1 MSAFD
6 NYLRIT
12 SFLDDYLCKEM
23 LLAVPYPLPSG
34 EAPGYSAPAPAKH
47 AFFKDVIY
55 EAPRA
60 SGFAKATPDRCPWY
74 LLARLRYA
82 SPRHP
87 CVSGGEIRRSAS
99 RIPPRTRPGSP
110 AKPDECS
117 SEEVTK
123 MFCRTLNIRE
133 LAFIA
138 ERIEGYL
145 IENGY

>member
-1 MSAFD
+1 MSAFN
-6 NYLRIT
+6 NYLRIS
-12 SFLDDYLCKEM
+12 SFLESYLCKEM
-23 LLAVPYPLPSG
+23 LLDVPYPLPSQDQS
-34 EAPGYSAPAPAKH
+34 GYSASTLVKH

-55 EAPRA
+55 
-60 SGFAKATPDRCPWY
+60 
-74 LLARLRYA
+74 
-82 SPRHP
+82 
-87 CVSGGEIRRSAS
+87 
-99 RIPPRTRPGSP
+99 
-110 AKPDECS
+110 ECS

>member
-34 EAPGYSAPAPAKH
+34 EAPGYSASAPAKH

-55 EAPRA
+55 
-60 SGFAKATPDRCPWY
+60 
-74 LLARLRYA
+74 
-82 SPRHP
+82 
-87 CVSGGEIRRSAS
+87 
-99 RIPPRTRPGSP
+99 
-110 AKPDECS
+110 ECS